1 MLQIAKF
8 HFLWLSNSPFSLH
21 TTSSL
26 PSHLLMD
33 LGCFHIFNCCEQ
45 LEWTLEYNYL
55 CELAFLFPLNKY
67 PEVKVLDHMAVLVP
81 HGGSDGKESACN
93 LIPELRW
100 SPREGNGY
108 PVQYSCLENS
118 MDRGFRWVTGHVR
131 HDWPTNIFTF
141 SHGSSICI
149 FLRNLHT
156 VSICFYNGCINL

>member
-8 HFLWLSNSPFSLH
+8 HFLWN
-21 TTSSL
+21 TTSSF
-26 PSHLLMD
+26 PIHLLMD
-33 LGCFHIFNCCEQ
+33 LGCFHIVNIPVVNIRVQ
-45 LEWTLEYNYL
+45 ISLWISI
-55 CELAFLFPLNKY
+55 LFPLNKY
-67 PEVKVLDHMAVLVP
+67 LEVKLLDHMAVLVLL
-81 HGGSDGKESACN
+81 GGSDGKESACN

-118 MDRGFRWVTGHVR
+118 MNRGFRQVTGHVR

-141 SHGSSICI
+141 SCGSSICT